1 MRQIRGILFD
11 SGDTLV
17 RAKAGEWFPK
27 QHFVAAFRARGV
39 SDENMDRFEDALSV
53 GLRHLNDHHALA
65 VTEDIERDQFRTAYR
80 LILQALGISCPTEEL
95 ITDIL
100 RPFEEDVGM
109 EPFPDTVRVLQRLQ
123 SAGFRMGVVSDNW
136 PSLDRRFHTM
146 GLRHYFDAFVIS
158 ALVGS
163 SKPCERIYRVAVEE
177 IGIPPEHLAF
187 VDDRPVNAAAA
198 EKIGMKGIVISRYGD
213 VPRTDLP
220 VISDLDGLIAI
231 VIQETE
237 RPPGL
242 RETENP
248 R

>member
-1 MRQIRGILFD
+1 LRQIRGILFD

-17 RAKAGEWFPK
+17 KPKAGEWFPR
-27 QHFVAAFRARGV
+27 QHFVDAFRAQGV
-39 SDENMDRFEDALSV
+39 TGAHMDRFEDALDV
-53 GLRHLNDHHALA
+53 GLRYLNEHHALA
-65 VTEDIERDQFRTAYR
+65 VAEDIERDQFHTAYG
-80 LILQALGISCPTEEL
+80 LILRALGISDPTKDL
-95 ITDIL
+95 IDDIL

-109 EPFPDTVRVLQRLQ
+109 EPFPDTLRVLQRLK

-136 PSLDRRFHTM
+136 PSLDRRFRGM
-146 GLRHYFDAFVIS
+146 GLRSYFDAFVIS

-163 SKPCERIYRVAVEE
+163 SKPSERIYRVAVDE

-187 VDDRPVNAAAA
+187 VDDRPVNVAAA
-198 EKIGMKGIVISRYGD
+198 EKIGMKGVVISRYGE
-213 VPRTDLP
+213 VPDTDLP

-231 VIQETE
+231 VIPETE

-242 RETENP
+242 RGTEDL

>member
-11 SGDTLV
+11 AGDTLV
-17 RAKAGEWFPK
+17 RPKAGEWFPR
-27 QHFVAAFRARGV
+27 QHFVDAFRAQGITHA
-39 SDENMDRFEDALSV
+39 NMDRFREALDA
-53 GLRHLNDHHALA
+53 GLRYLNKHHALA
-65 VTEDIERDQFRTAYR
+65 VTEEVERDQFHTAYE
-80 LILQALGISCPTEEL
+80 LILRALGISNPTEDL
-95 ITDIL
+95 IADIL

-109 EPFPDTVRVLQRLQ
+109 EPFPDTVRVLRRLKN
-123 SAGFRMGVVSDNW
+123 AGFRMGVVSDNW
-136 PSLDRRFHTM
+136 PSLDRRFRTM
-146 GLRHYFDAFVIS
+146 GLRSYFDAFVIS

-163 SKPCERIYRVAVEE
+163 SKPCESIYRVAVEE

-187 VDDRPVNAAAA
+187 VDDRPVNVAAA
-198 EKIGMKGIVISRYGD
+198 ETIGMTGVVISRYGK
-213 VPRTDLP
+213 VPETDLP

-242 RETENP
+242 RETEDP